1 MSLLFDFLL
10 RIGDPLVLAHSHVSP
25 DARLAVELWRF
36 EASDVERALSCLQK
50 LVISAS
56 SAKGKYV
63 GISAPA
69 GVENQ
74 LGDGDLVGQLGDTK
88 EDKPTAK
95 EKDSEVG
102 DECGVCL
109 EHWEVCIQTF
119 VPQF

>member
-1 MSLLFDFLL
+1 
-10 RIGDPLVLAHSHVSP
+10 
-25 DARLAVELWRF
+25 
-36 EASDVERALSCLQK
+36 VERALSCLQK

-88 EDKPTAK
+88 EDKPTTK